1 MPRKAFKK
9 TMEQS
14 NLVRTTAGYGLTQEM
29 IARLVISHERRPISV
44 ETLVKY
50 FAEELAEGKAQAAAK
65 VSQTSF
71 ALATSGDCPA
81 MTMFWLKTQLRWKEV
96 HVHEHTG
103 EDGGPIEQVTSNMT
117 EKQAAEA
124 YARTLN
130 RQRA

>member
-14 NLVRTTAGYGLTQEM
+14 NLVRTTAGYGLSQEM
-29 IARLVISHERRPISV
+29 IARLVISKERRPISV

-50 FAEELAEGKAQAAAK
+50 FSEELAEGKAQAAAK
-65 VSQTSF
+65 VSQTAF
-71 ALATSGDCPA
+71 QLASSGDCPA
-81 MTMFWLKTQLRWKEV
+81 MTMFWLKTQLRWRETT
-96 HVHEHTG
+96 HLEHTG
-103 EDGGPIEQVTSNMT
+103 PDGGPIEAITANMT

-130 RQRA
+130 SSGA